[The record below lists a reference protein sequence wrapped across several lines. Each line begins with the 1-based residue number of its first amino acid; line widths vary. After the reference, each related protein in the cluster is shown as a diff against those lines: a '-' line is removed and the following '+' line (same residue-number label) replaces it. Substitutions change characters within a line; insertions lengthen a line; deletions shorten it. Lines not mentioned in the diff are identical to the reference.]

1 MNIVLFG
8 GSFNPIHNGHLALA
22 KYMSQQNNVD
32 EVWLLLS
39 PQNPL
44 KHLQM
49 ASNEHRIEMI
59 HIATKNIPKLKVCD
73 IEVSL
78 PKPNYTYKTLRVLKE
93 TFPQHSFSLL
103 IGEDNLAIFQQWKNY
118 EEILQNHQIFVYP
131 RQDEKEHTSLIQHNN
146 IQFINAPFFPISSTE
161 IREKIAS
168 NENIASALPT
178 GVYEFILQHNIY

>member
-22 KYMSQQNNVD
+22 RYMSQQNNVD

-49 ASNEHRIEMI
+49 VSNEHRIEMI
-59 HIATKNIPKLKVCD
+59 RIAIRNVPKLKLCD
-73 IEVSL
+73 IELSL
-78 PKPNYTYKTLRVLKE
+78 PKPNYTYETLRVLKKKYPE
-93 TFPQHSFSLL
+93 YSFSLL

-118 EEILQNHQIFVYP
+118 EEILENHQIFVYP
-131 RQDEKEHTSLIQHNN
+131 RKNEKEHSSLLQHNN
-146 IQFINAPFFPISSTE
+146 IRSIKAPIFPISSTE

-168 NENIASALPT
+168 NKNIASALPT
-178 GVYEFILQHNIY
+178 GVYEFILQHKIY